1 MIFCRLA
8 GSQND
13 ATDRA
18 RLNASIARQ
27 LQMKLEFRE

>member
-18 RLNASIARQ
+18 RINVSIARQ
-27 LQMKLEFRE
+27 LQIELEFRE

>member
-13 ATDRA
+13 ATAPA
-18 RLNASIARQ
+18 RINASLAPP
-27 LQMKLEFRE
+27 LQIELEFRE